1 MQEAC
6 DRAAQQLARSKELEE
21 KAREENEVSRDRLER
36 NQLDYRRLISEK
48 ETLSTENERLKYE
61 VERYHNTQL
70 KNGAVMDSL
79 QEETAMYKLE
89 LEKSRDRYEKVQSEL
104 RRLEE
109 AEAYSRDTRKIKEEN
124 ERLRERL
131 EKTMNELDTLR
142 NTIQFDQESF
152 EKLKERIG
160 QRENDAQSLEAKLHE
175 ATLQLERSRSEIA
188 KLISNQVSFD
198 GHLCGTSG
206 N

>member
-1 MQEAC
+1 MKNLETGNIKSV
-6 DRAAQQLARSKELEE
+6 DIKSVVLTSISK
-21 KAREENEVSRDRLER
+21 
-36 NQLDYRRLISEK
+36 QF
-48 ETLSTENERLKYE
+48 
-61 VERYHNTQL
+61 
-70 KNGAVMDSL
+70 
-79 QEETAMYKLE
+79 
-89 LEKSRDRYEKVQSEL
+89 RYEKVQSEL

-109 AEAYSRDTRKIKEEN
+109 AEAYNRDTRKIKEEN
-124 ERLRERL
+124 ERLRDRL

-188 KLISNQVSFD
+188 KLISNQVRES
-198 GHLCGTSG
+198 
-206 N
+206 

>member
-1 MQEAC
+1 MFIRINIIQDIC
-6 DRAAQQLARSKELEE
+6 
-21 KAREENEVSRDRLER
+21 
-36 NQLDYRRLISEK
+36 IF
-48 ETLSTENERLKYE
+48 
-61 VERYHNTQL
+61 
-70 KNGAVMDSL
+70 
-79 QEETAMYKLE
+79 
-89 LEKSRDRYEKVQSEL
+89 RYEKVQSEL

-109 AEAYSRDTRKIKEEN
+109 AEAYNRDTRKIKEEN
-124 ERLRERL
+124 ERLRDRL

-188 KLISNQVSFD
+188 KLISNQVSYICVQQYVANTQFCVIINRKKKKENLKE
-198 GHLCGTSG
+198 HTL
-206 N
+206 NMKK